1 MLLVSSN
8 PFDYHFCSQG
18 VTTVDHMDDGDELL
32 ATDVS
37 VACWLQIPA
46 VPFSSTND
54 FTLNLEDH
62 TRRTYPFI
70 LSSMQ
75 WTPLVLLLKR
85 NTAATR

>member
-37 VACWLQIPA
+37 VACMMKILAVIYTIFLHQNQISLC
-46 VPFSSTND
+46 PF
-54 FTLNLEDH
+54 
-62 TRRTYPFI
+62 
-70 LSSMQ
+70 
-75 WTPLVLLLKR
+75 
-85 NTAATR
+85 